1 MITTFGRDKF
11 ISKQKKLSLTEFIE
25 EVFLKTFHTI
35 LKISTF
41 ITKKRKRDANLTTI
55 NILTIFLKPNA
66 KLTNLL
72 ISIQQN
78 IDFNF
83 SLK

>member
-1 MITTFGRDKF
+1 M
-11 ISKQKKLSLTEFIE
+11 SLTEFIE
-25 EVFLKTFHTI
+25 GFSKTFHTI

-41 ITKKRKRDANLTTI
+41 ITKRENIDANLTFS
-55 NILTIFLKPNA
+55 NKYSDNFFKNKP
-66 KLTNLL
+66 KLPNLL
-72 ISIQQN
+72 ISIQRN

>member
-1 MITTFGRDKF
+1 MITTFARDKF

-25 EVFLKTFHTI
+25 EVFSKTFHTI

-41 ITKKRKRDANLTTI
+41 ITKKKKKRC
-55 NILTIFLKPNA
+55 KPDYNKYSDNFFKTKP
-66 KLTNLL
+66 KLPNLL
-72 ISIQQN
+72 ISIQRN